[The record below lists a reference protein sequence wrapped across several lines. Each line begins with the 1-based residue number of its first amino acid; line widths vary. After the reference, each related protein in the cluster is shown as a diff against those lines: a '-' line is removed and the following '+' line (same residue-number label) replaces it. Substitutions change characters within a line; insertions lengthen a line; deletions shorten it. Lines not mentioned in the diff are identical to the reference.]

1 MKDMKLI
8 IVTGTLMAAI
18 AFGLVAVAGG
28 LSTASAQT
36 PTTGTAQATV
46 TPAPNTPP
54 LKGDP
59 GFGPGRGGHRE
70 GGPGGFGKG
79 GPGGPDGH
87 HGGGPGGFDFATSAG
102 ASQAITNATTVI
114 NLVKTDLAYARGK
127 MDTAAVEG
135 YLKTADSLLASAQSA
150 FTASQFG
157 KAAATAEAARSLADV
172 ADSVMAQALGA
183 DKLPSYSQRPMHR
196 MPPDATQ
203 QNVTVTQ
210 AQASRVLARTYEEL
224 AVQATLLKNAG
235 SVAEASNLLTS
246 AQNAYKQAYSD
257 YGAGKYNEAVASA
270 RLAGQLSHVVG
281 ELIHAANAPANADT
295 PVTVPSPNF

>member
-28 LSTASAQT
+28 LSRVSAQT
-36 PTTGTAQATV
+36 PTAGAAQATA
-46 TPAPNTPP
+46 TPGLSAPP
-54 LKGDP
+54 LKGDL
-59 GFGPGRGGHRE
+59 GGRGGHK

-79 GPGGPDGH
+79 GPGGH
-87 HGGGPGGFDFATSAG
+87 HGDRGGFEFATSAG

-114 NLVKTDLAYARGK
+114 NLVKADLAYATGK
-127 MDTAAVEG
+127 MDTAAVDG

-150 FTASQFG
+150 FAASQFG
-157 KAAATAEAARSLADV
+157 KAGGTAEAARSLADV
-172 ADSVMAQALGA
+172 AYSVMAQALGA

-196 MPPDATQ
+196 MHPDGTQ
-203 QNVTVTQ
+203 QSVTVTQ
-210 AQASRVLARTYEEL
+210 AQASRALARTYNEL
-224 AVQATLLKNAG
+224 TVQATLLKNAG

-246 AQNAYKQAYSD
+246 AQNAYRQAYDS
-257 YGAGKYNEAVASA
+257 YGAGKYNEALASA
-270 RLAGQLSHVVG
+270 KLAGQLSHVVG
-281 ELIHAANAPANADT
+281 DLIRAANAPANADT